1 MVLMPVRKISTR
13 PTCKTLRMIKPHLL
27 IVLTPRKLIQVL
39 TMTFRFDP
47 VTKFTALSIVD
58 LELAGNRT
66 AALDHSYRI
75 QDKGV
80 GMRFNR
86 IALHVNCQRNAYEP

>member
-1 MVLMPVRKISTR
+1 
-13 PTCKTLRMIKPHLL
+13 
-27 IVLTPRKLIQVL
+27 
-39 TMTFRFDP
+39 MT

>member
-1 MVLMPVRKISTR
+1 MELVYAT
-13 PTCKTLRMIKPHLL
+13 
-27 IVLTPRKLIQVL
+27 VLT
-39 TMTFRFDP
+39 